1 MVPWLC
7 GRVVARAS
15 GECWDDHD
23 AIERVED
30 LAGPGPVAGQPEL
43 SAAAAADESGGV
55 QHFESQELR
64 FGGGLVTGE
73 GEQPE
78 PAVRSAAIATS
89 CSHVSLILNSREGN
103 RPRPVSLAAL
113 MRSSTRAWGAVPS
126 LQEGELAGG
135 GVGGEGLVAPA
146 VGLLQQRQLRAR
158 MGLSSSRARTRPCW
172 SRVRSRACQIFC
184 VSGEA

>member
-55 QHFESQELR
+55 QR
-64 FGGGLVTGE
+64 F
-73 GEQPE
+73 
-78 PAVRSAAIATS
+78 
-89 CSHVSLILNSREGN
+89 
-103 RPRPVSLAAL
+103 
-113 MRSSTRAWGAVPS
+113 
-126 LQEGELAGG
+126 
-135 GVGGEGLVAPA
+135 
-146 VGLLQQRQLRAR
+146 
-158 MGLSSSRARTRPCW
+158 
-172 SRVRSRACQIFC
+172 
-184 VSGEA
+184 